1 MARVMRRLP
10 ALLLPLILFVGLA
23 LWWPSQKATAPA
35 GKTSETAKALS
46 STPAPVAD
54 PALEQWMKDHREERE
69 IPAADLERA
78 VAMATER
85 KARMLQWI
93 AADPEQALEQAVTL
107 AEYEALPEPL
117 KPLYERPFVA
127 MATLRVLP
135 VCADGAPA
143 EPMRIL
149 EMDGRSWEAS
159 VFGWRQRQLTKQG
172 TPLAGITLEGVAAIA
187 EHAFAPVAAEE
198 VAAHAALPLGNPDE
212 SRDFSTGE
220 ALGDHP
226 VTALAAGERFLFADM
241 ASLEEANQKMA
252 ALDESV
258 SPTRGS
264 NVVFALPSPAGGGVD
279 WEGAATEVE
288 LQASAWSE
296 TPKSVFCIRVDFSDV
311 AGEAVSQATLASV
324 MNTAV
329 ADSLEEMSYGKTTV
343 TAGVSSSTV
352 RMPQPSTFYKPSNN
366 SQLHTDARNAYLAVA
381 GATALNGYDIVVVHF
396 PSIGMQGGG
405 LTYAGLAG
413 GDSQWLQGNH
423 DSGVIIHEFG
433 HNYGLGHS
441 SFWDTDGLSVTG
453 AGTSVEYGDQ
463 TDIMGSGPDP
473 EGHFHMQGKQRLGWF
488 SAANWQDA
496 TATGSGTRRIY
507 RFDSTATT
515 GALRGLRITKAASP
529 AEYYWVGYRPGIA
542 TQPAFHKGAYV
553 VWQQPGQTRS
563 WLIDTTPET
572 ANDKNDAA
580 VALGRTFSDTTADVH
595 VTPLAIGGTGADQWL
610 DVNVQV
616 GPFPGNAA
624 PTATLT
630 GGGSAAARTDVAF
643 SAAAAD
649 SNGDTLAYHWDF
661 GDGTTSANASAVNHR
676 WLVGGSY
683 TVTLTVSDMKG
694 GTVVKT
700 QAVTVS
706 DPLTT
711 WSAGTVTVVASRTM
725 NRNAYLNGRFIATGN
740 QYAYGSFDGVTWKE
754 QYLALNFRSGGM
766 AYGGG
771 RYVIAGRDYIN
782 STWRAVAFH
791 STDGF
796 RWTQA
801 TLASLPEL
809 RDVAYGAGAF
819 VAVGMDGTI
828 LRSTDGGQ
836 GWNQMTAPGS
846 QTLESIAYGDGVFV
860 AVGGTKVYTSP
871 DGITWTD
878 RSAGHSL
885 ESWHSFD
892 SVEFTA
898 GKFIAGGWYSGLHVS
913 LNGGVT
919 WSETPIRGD
928 HDYDILNIA
937 AGDGCVVASA
947 TDKTDSPNTTALLVS
962 VDGLSWAESSY
973 TGFPSTP
980 ALAFGGG
987 RYATVHGD
995 NSASSRSNGFY
1006 PSNAAP
1012 SASISAP
1019 ATANARTNV
1028 LFSSTTSDSNGDALI
1043 LAWDFKDGSPVASGS
1058 FVQHVFST
1066 GGTYSVD
1073 LIATDSRGGVTTTSH
1088 SITITDPLDT
1098 WTTRT
1103 SGTAL
1108 ALNDIAFGGGKLV
1121 AVGAKGTYRISTDG
1135 GASWGTGG
1143 TVAASS
1149 ANIYLY
1155 GLIHDGTNFVVAGED
1170 YDFSVS
1176 AWKGVI
1182 YTSPDGTT
1190 WTRRH
1195 YSGATL
1201 KDVAFGGGVYVA
1213 TGNAGALWRSTNA
1226 TTWSPISSGVAVNL
1240 NGVAYGNGGFVSV
1253 GAASNGS
1260 SGTVLTS
1267 PDGNTWT
1274 NTSAAAGLG
1283 VNQGFYDAEYCNDR
1297 FLASGWYTKIR
1308 HSTNNGASFATT
1320 QTGTRQIPAFAYGH
1334 GIYFAAGVDKDNG
1347 DADINLISTDGANWS
1362 ALTTASQDNR
1372 NGVLFHNNTFIT
1384 VGEAGSIRQSAAFS
1398 APPAGGGYTSWQ
1410 ALHFPGSP
1418 ALSGSDDD
1426 FDRDGVANLAEY
1438 TTGTDPKNS
1447 SDRAVFTH
1455 TVQGGQLILTIP
1467 RNPAATDV
1475 QITGEQSSLMNGWS
1489 DTGVIILEDSVSQFR
1504 TAIPMSGANGF
1515 LRAKFSVN

>member
-1 MARVMRRLP
+1 
-10 ALLLPLILFVGLA
+10 
-23 LWWPSQKATAPA
+23 
-35 GKTSETAKALS
+35 
-46 STPAPVAD
+46 
-54 PALEQWMKDHREERE
+54 MKDHREERE
-69 IPAADLERA
+69 IPAADIKQA
-78 VAMATER
+78 VALATER
-85 KARMLQWI
+85 KARMLEWI
-93 AADPEQALEQAVTL
+93 EADPEQALEQAVTL

-127 MATLRVLP
+127 LATLRVLP

-172 TPLAGITLEGVAAIA
+172 TPLAGITLDGVAAIA
-187 EHAFAPVAAEE
+187 EHAFAPVATEE
-198 VAAHAALPLGNPDE
+198 VAAHAALPLGNPDAA
-212 SRDFSTGE
+212 RDFSTGE
-220 ALGDHP
+220 VLGESA
-226 VTALAAGERFLFADM
+226 VTALAAGKRFLFADVS
-241 ASLEEANQKMA
+241 SLEEANQKMA

-279 WEGAATEVE
+279 WEGATGEVE

-311 AGEAVSQATLASV
+311 AGEAVSQAALASV

-396 PSIGMQGGG
+396 PSIGMQGSG

-441 SFWDTDGLSVTG
+441 SFWDTSGTSVTG

-507 RFDSTATT
+507 RFDATSTT
-515 GALRGLRITKAASP
+515 GALRGLRVTKAASP
-529 AEYYWVGYRPGIA
+529 AEYYWVGYRPGVA
-542 TQPAFHKGAYV
+542 TQPAFQKGAYV

-563 WLIDTTPET
+563 WLIDTTPGT
-572 ANDKNDAA
+572 ADGKNDAA

-630 GGGSAAARTDVAF
+630 GGGSATARTDVAF

-649 SNGDTLAYHWDF
+649 GNGDPLAYHWDF

-711 WSAGTVTVVASRTM
+711 WTSGTVVAGRTVT
-725 NRNAYLNGRFIATGN
+725 RNAYLNGRFIATGN
-740 QYAYGSFDGVTWKE
+740 QYAFGSFDGVTWKE
-754 QYLALNFRSGGM
+754 QYLALNFNSGGIT
-766 AYGGG
+766 YGGG
-771 RYVIAGRDYIN
+771 RYVIVGTDYIN
-782 STWRAVAFH
+782 STWRAVAYH

-801 TLASLPEL
+801 TVASLPEL
-809 RDVAYGAGAF
+809 RDVAYGASAF
-819 VAVGMDGTI
+819 VAVGVNGTI
-828 LRSTDGGQ
+828 LRSTNGGL

-892 SVEFTA
+892 SVEFTG

-937 AGDGCVVASA
+937 AGEGCVVASA

-973 TGFPSTP
+973 TGFPTTP
-980 ALAFGGG
+980 ALAFGSG
-987 RYATVHGD
+987 RYSTVQGA
-995 NSASSRSNGFY
+995 SSSRSNGFY

-1043 LAWDFKDGSPVASGS
+1043 LAWDFKDGSPLAGGS
-1058 FVQHVFST
+1058 FVQHAFST

-1073 LIATDSRGGVTTTSH
+1073 LIATDSRGGVTITSH
-1088 SITITDPLDT
+1088 SITVTDPLGS

-1103 SGTAL
+1103 SGTA
-1108 ALNDIAFGGGKLV
+1108 ANLNDIAFGGGKLV
-1121 AVGAKGTYRISTDG
+1121 AVGDTSGTYRVSTDG
-1135 GASWGTGG
+1135 ISWTTGG
-1143 TVAASS
+1143 
-1149 ANIYLY
+1149 NIALNAYLY
-1155 GLIHDGTNFVVAGED
+1155 GLIHDGSKFIAVGQD
-1170 YDFSVS
+1170 HDGS
-1176 AWKGVI
+1176 WKGAI

-1195 YSGATL
+1195 FAGSPL
-1201 KDVAFGGGVYVA
+1201 RDVAFGGGVYVA
-1213 TGNAGALWRSTNA
+1213 SGDAGTLLRSTNG
-1226 TTWSPISSGVAVNL
+1226 TSWSPVPSGTSVNI
-1240 NGVAYGNGGFVSV
+1240 NGVAYGNGGFVAV
-1253 GAASNGS
+1253 GAAGNSWNGIA
-1260 SGTVLTS
+1260 LTS

-1274 NTSAAAGLG
+1274 DTTATSGITST
-1283 VNQGFYDAEYCNDR
+1283 QGFYDVDYCNDR

-1308 HSTNNGASFATT
+1308 HSTNGGASFATT
-1320 QTGTRQIPAFAYGH
+1320 QTGTRQIPAFAYGN
-1334 GIYFAAGVDKDNG
+1334 GIYFAAGLDVDNAN
-1347 DADINLISTDGANWS
+1347 ADINLISTDGANWS
-1362 ALTTASQDNR
+1362 ALTTENKSDDRRAAVFFQ
-1372 NGVLFHNNTFIT
+1372 NTFIT
-1384 VGEAGSIRQSAAFS
+1384 VGTGGIIRQSATFS

-1447 SDRAVFTH
+1447 ADRAVFTH
-1455 TVQGGQLILTIP
+1455 TVQGGQLMITIP

-1475 QITGEQSSLMNGWS
+1475 QITGERSSLMNGWS

-1504 TAIPMSGANGF
+1504 AAIPMSGANGF
-1515 LRAKFSVN
+1515 LRAKFNVN